1 VIHRNRKK
9 KELAEIDSRVQRAQA
24 VDFVQ
29 KRLKEENNG
38 YYAVIQID
46 NCY

>member
-1 VIHRNRKK
+1 MIFDMAVPCDTSEKR
-9 KELAEIDSRVQRAQA
+9 RAQA